1 MAVYKVPADRW
12 CRQWLT
18 VCGLAVGLL
27 FNFPIQAQDQ
37 DAPLQLIEA
46 VPSQFAPYDDVPET
60 FRLVGRVSDQFGK
73 PVVGVMVGVGGEG
86 AATTAG
92 KGWFVLPSPVAAG
105 DRIGFRHRDTVSASY
120 AARELYSGEGGKAV
134 VTLARYGETFN
145 IGPEGGVYEGG
156 FVTMVVPKGAVAEDV
171 TVRAATLPLDQTYNN
186 DDGVEATRF
195 AGVAFAPEGLKF
207 AEPVTVRVE
216 NRYGMPDMSDAI
228 ALTQDPETGQWV
240 EAPDVDLKVEGM
252 LSIFTLRHFSKYAS
266 GSPSEG
272 MTRAMVKWTTDVNGD
287 GQTTTEDA
295 EFVVILSGGEHEA
308 EYVKTTGSSAA
319 VFKTRSTT
327 TSSSSSSSATV
338 SGGVSFGGVG
348 VDASATQSKSETEE
362 KMASAG
368 FGASSSKM
376 ESISFRMYAPEYE
389 TECSYFLRWYQYWR
403 IRKYKKITVN
413 AREAQNLINAYKGR
427 SDKSAKWGYFKV
439 EGPTAITVGRT
450 LYEGMRIAVRETDQG
465 HEFYAQ
471 TDEYLVRVPKGGT
484 PVDCSTGSLSN
495 MVNSGKKR
503 SVSFFGGGES
513 MADADSSPTA
523 DGMQTRRY
531 AGWGVLPDTLPELH
545 YNYECLRE
553 TSGTVTIS
561 KEIEESSEESQK
573 KSETSGT
580 SASVSASGS
589 FPLPGGASGSVG
601 ASAETASEATK
612 EQATSKN
619 KTMLNSVSTEIKWSI
634 IDPHK
639 PRKVHY
645 SDHELYKLHLLVET
659 RDWKKGA
666 DGSYTGG
673 AAVVQQK
680 EIGFLLLRVAERPC
694 PGMPVTTPAP
704 ETDPPKPTETAPKPR
719 GDSTQPTGPSGP
731 TPPRSTGPVITPT
744 PNVTPPAPDRPP
756 ITPVPPDP
764 TPVPP
769 QPMPTPPPA
778 TTAPPP
784 QTPVAPGPIGPEP
797 VPQPVTPGTI
807 GPEPVPQP
815 PPPGPPPVP
824 TGPM

>member
-12 CRQWLT
+12 GRLRRLA
-18 VCGLAVGLL
+18 CGLVVGLL
-27 FNFPIQAQDQ
+27 FTSPGISQD
-37 DAPLQLIEA
+37 DNPLRLVEAAPGQ
-46 VPSQFAPYDDVPET
+46 VAPYDEVPGSFT
-60 FRLVGRVSDQFGK
+60 LQGRVSDQFGM
-73 PVVGVMVGVGGEG
+73 PIPGVMVGVQGTG
-86 AATTAG
+86 AATTDG

-105 DRIGFRHRDTVSASY
+105 DRIGFRHRDTVAASY
-120 AARELYSGEGGKAV
+120 AARELYAGEGGKAV
-134 VTLARYGETFN
+134 VTLSRYGETFN
-145 IGPEGGVYEGG
+145 ISPEGGVYEGG
-156 FVTMVVPKGAVAEDV
+156 FVTMVVPKGAVAEEV

-186 DDGVEATRF
+186 DGGVEATRF
-195 AGVAFAPEGLKF
+195 AGVAFAPQGLTF
-207 AEPVTVRVE
+207 AEPITVRVE
-216 NRYGMPDMSDAI
+216 NRYSMADTSDAI
-228 ALTQDPETGQWV
+228 ALTQNPETGQWV
-240 EAPDVDLKVEGM
+240 EAADAGVKVEGTV
-252 LSIFTLRHFSKYAS
+252 SIFTLKHFSKYAS

-287 GQTTTEDA
+287 GKTTTEDA

-319 VFKTRSTT
+319 VFKTTSTT
-327 TSSSSSSSATV
+327 TGSSSSSSATV

-348 VDASATQSKSETEE
+348 VDASATQSKSEAEE
-362 KMASAG
+362 QMESAG
-368 FGASSSKM
+368 FGASSTNM
-376 ESISFRMYAPEYE
+376 ESISFKMYAPEYQ

-413 AREAQNLINAYKGR
+413 AREAQNLQNAYEGR
-427 SDKSAKWGYFKV
+427 SDKNSKWGYFKV
-439 EGPTAITVGRT
+439 EGPTAVTAGRT
-450 LYEGMRIAVRETDQG
+450 LYEGMRIAVRKTDSG
-465 HEFYAQ
+465 YEFYAQ
-471 TDEYLVRVPKGGT
+471 TGEYLVRVPKGGT
-484 PVDCSTGSLSN
+484 PIDCSTGSLSG

-513 MADADSSPTA
+513 TADADSTPIPG
-523 DGMQTRRY
+523 GMQTRRY

-561 KEIEESSEESQK
+561 NEIEESSEESRK
-573 KSETSGT
+573 KAQSSGT
-580 SASVSASGS
+580 SASASASAS

-601 ASAETASEATK
+601 VSGETASETTK

-619 KTMLNSVSTEIKWSI
+619 KTLLNSVTTEIKWSI

-659 RDWKKGA
+659 RDWKQGA

-694 PGMPVTTPAP
+694 PGMPVPTPTP
-704 ETDPPKPTETAPKPR
+704 GTPVPKPTETAPKPR
-719 GDSTQPTGPSGP
+719 GDTTQPTGPAGP
-731 TPPRSTGPVITPT
+731 TPPRAPGPVITPT

-756 ITPVPPDP
+756 ITPQPPP
-764 TPVPP
+764 PV
-769 QPMPTPPPA
+769 PTPPQQTPI
-778 TTAPPP
+778 P
-784 QTPVAPGPIGPEP
+784 QTPVTPGPIGPEP
-797 VPQPVTPGTI
+797 M
-807 GPEPVPQP
+807 QP
-815 PPPGPPPVP
+815 PPPPPVP
-824 TGPM
+824 TPGIGPEPMQPPPPVPSVPSGPM